1 MNLSNLSHAALAL
14 SAQVVIGMLAYA
26 CGSSI
31 VSASVIG
38 GCFAVGFYFG
48 REVAQAERKA
58 GTPPWWSG
66 FIMTRWSRDAIFDL
80 LCQVVACSALV
91 LVAVFL
97 RGEL

>member
-14 SAQVVIGMLAYA
+14 AAQVVIGMLAYA

-66 FIMTRWSRDAIFDL
+66 FVMTKWSQDAIFDL
-80 LCQVVACSALV
+80 LCPVVACSALV
-91 LVAVFL
+91 ALTVAL
-97 RGEL
+97 A